1 MVRKVSAA
9 FIMSLGVALAPA
21 ANPALANVHPAA
33 TIPYAVQ
40 KPLRRRISTV
50 ATGTSKKE
58 TAAKA
63 VSISRVSARRVRS
76 APCLDD
82 RRFSLANRSLALAPT
97 TGEAKREYNRADDD
111 YKLFHDFTP
120 VRNS

>member
-1 MVRKVSAA
+1 MTASVEK
-9 FIMSLGVALAPA
+9 
-21 ANPALANVHPAA
+21 
-33 TIPYAVQ
+33 T
-40 KPLRRRISTV
+40 
-50 ATGTSKKE
+50 KKE
-58 TAAKA
+58 TASKA
-63 VSISRVSARRVRS
+63 VSISRVSAWIARS

>member
-1 MVRKVSAA
+1 MAKTKPSRWFAA
-9 FIMSLGVALAPA
+9 ERARASI
-21 ANPALANVHPAA
+21 
-33 TIPYAVQ
+33 
-40 KPLRRRISTV
+40 RRPHRQLQT
-50 ATGTSKKE
+50 TDKKE
-58 TAAKA
+58 TAVKA

-111 YKLFHDFTP
+111 YKLFHDLPPSEIHRKVSLLFH
-120 VRNS
+120 